1 MNIKDIDCIEHVRR
15 QAGGRCEV
23 CGDPGNAVHH
33 VWAKGMGGS
42 PIDLPINLINLCNTC
57 HYDHH
62 CGKAPVRLMLI
73 GLIECR
79 EGWKSNEIE
88 EEIYRVRQLPQGSE
102 YRPTRPFA
110 TYHRYR
116 GRGDG
121 VQRDPAPPRVG
132 CGRPGVAFDEGG
144 WFRLS

>member
-116 GRGDG
+116 RDSDRL
-121 VQRDPAPPRVG
+121 QRDASPPRVG